1 MPLIAICLAKLMPSG
16 YTIVTSTLFDDINDS
31 QSNRTYL
38 STRYDLD
45 NDWSLLS
52 SSRRQLI
59 PYTLSNVRDDKDKGD
74 KERILRL
81 LQKHFGLFGQLV
93 LVNASASSN
102 AHENE
107 KALNEYVYEERQ
119 TRGVDALLYNYYVG
133 ISLSFNNNNS
143 LNACLFYNTMSFHS
157 GASVLHRFDNFLLEF
172 YSPTIRRTDAINS
185 NVVVNNKTSSLTR
198 RLVINEFKIRVRVR
212 DLTQEYIIAISAG
225 LSIQEEP
232 GTR

>member
-1 MPLIAICLAKLMPSG
+1 MPLIAICLAKLIPSG

-59 PYTLSNVRDDKDKGD
+59 PYTLSNVRGD

-81 LQKHFGLFGQLV
+81 LQKHLGLFGQLV
-93 LVNASASSN
+93 LVNASASSD

-119 TRGVDALLYNYYVG
+119 TSGIDALLYNYYVG
-133 ISLSFNNNNS
+133 ISLSFNNSNNNNS

-172 YSPTIRRTDAINS
+172 YSPTIGRTESINS
-185 NVVVNNKTSSLTR
+185 NVVVNNKTSALTR
-198 RLVINEFKIRVRVR
+198 RLVINEFKIRVRVK
-212 DLTQEYIIAISAG
+212 I
-225 LSIQEEP
+225 
-232 GTR
+232 